1 MMPSALHD
9 KDGRNGGRR
18 FGWVA
23 ILVAAIVG
31 GLMTWGGSEVVAWT
45 NTEAF
50 CISCHEMRDNVYAEY
65 EFTIH
70 DENRTGVRATCAD
83 CHVPRETIPKMVR
96 KVKASMELLAHY
108 QGKLDTPEKFAAH
121 RYEMAKKVWAEMRAS
136 DSQACRS
143 CHDENKVSTAMA
155 SEKSQ
160 QRHAEGVAEGL
171 TCIDCHY
178 GIAHMEPEGELTP
191 KDLGVTIRK

>member
-1 MMPSALHD
+1 MPSALHE
-9 KDGRNGGRR
+9 KGEHARRR
-18 FGWVA
+18 FGWLA
-23 ILVAAIVG
+23 LVFAALVG
-31 GLMTWGGSEVVAWT
+31 GLLTWGGSEVVAWT

-83 CHVPRETIPKMVR
+83 CHVPRETVPMMVR
-96 KVKASMELLAHY
+96 KVKASMELLAHF
-108 QGKLDTPEKFAAH
+108 QGKLDTPEKFEAH
-121 RYEMAKKVWAEMRAS
+121 RYEMAKKVWAAMRAN
-136 DSQACRS
+136 DSRECRACHVEAKMS
-143 CHDENKVSTAMA
+143 EAASTDYAI
-155 SEKSQ
+155 E
-160 QRHAEGVAEGL
+160 RHAEGRTEGL

-191 KDLGVTIRK
+191 KDLGVTIRN